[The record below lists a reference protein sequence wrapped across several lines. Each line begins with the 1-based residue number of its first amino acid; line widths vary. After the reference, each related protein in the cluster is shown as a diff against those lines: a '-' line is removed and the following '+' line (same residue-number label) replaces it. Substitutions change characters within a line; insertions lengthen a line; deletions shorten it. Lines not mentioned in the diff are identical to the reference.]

1 MKRYKNNKKYIIK
14 WLTSN
19 PKWVIIKPKKG
30 GKQVSKQKKSG
41 KKDIQLETIILLTAI
56 TNLIEALIELIRK
69 LI

>member
-19 PKWVIIKPKKG
+19 PKWVILKLYKG